1 MHTVLVVDNE
11 PFNLDLVQTVL
22 VRGGFN
28 VITAT
33 SGAESIDLVREQQP
47 DLVLMDLQLP
57 EMDGL
62 EATRRIV
69 ADPDLGG
76 VKVVAYSAM
85 VMPADRD
92 RALDAGCVGFIAK
105 PVGAR
110 ELITLVSGYLE
121 GEDPPPG

>member
-1 MHTVLVVDNE
+1 VHTVLVVDNE

-121 GEDPPPG
+121 GEGPPPG

>member
-1 MHTVLVVDNE
+1 MAGLPTVLVVDNE
-11 PFNLDLVQTVL
+11 PFNLDLVQTIL
-22 VRGGFN
+22 ARGGFD

-33 SGAESIDLVREQQP
+33 SGAESIDLVRQRRP

-62 EATRRIV
+62 EAARRII
-69 ADPDLGG
+69 ADSASGG

-85 VMPADRD
+85 VMPADRE
-92 RALDAGCVGFIAK
+92 RALEAGCVGFIAK

-110 ELITLVSGYLE
+110 ELIALVAGYL
-121 GEDPPPG
+121 GV

>member
-1 MHTVLVVDNE
+1 MPTVLVVDNE

-22 VRGGFN
+22 VRGGFD
-28 VITAT
+28 VITAK
-33 SGAESIDLVREQQP
+33 SGAESIDLVRDRRP

-62 EATRRIV
+62 EATRRIM
-69 ADPDLGG
+69 ADPTSGG

-85 VMPADRD
+85 VMPADRE

-110 ELITLVSGYLE
+110 ELIALVSGYLE
-121 GEDPPPG
+121 V